1 MRELIRLIAT
11 LTIWIVFATVMGVAL
26 TSSTG
31 PLNNANGGEITGIVA
46 IMAAAATI
54 CTVAIWVG
62 ARRDEIRQRNTAHIA
77 RGKIKR
83 VERDRV
89 GRLIETLDDDEIYDL
104 EALLLARHDESAQH
118 SQSREQP

>member
-11 LTIWIVFATVMGVAL
+11 LTIWIVFATVMGVTL
-26 TSSTG
+26 SSPTG

-54 CTVAIWVG
+54 STVVIWYG
-62 ARRDEIRQRNTAHIA
+62 AKREESRESSAAHIA

-83 VERDRV
+83 IERDRV
-89 GRLIETLDDDEIYDL
+89 GRLIESLDDNEIYDL
-104 EALLLARHDESAQH
+104 EALLLARHEESAQRDQG
-118 SQSREQP
+118 S

>member
-11 LTIWIVFATVMGVAL
+11 LTIWVVFASVMGVAL
-26 TSSTG
+26 TSATG

-54 CTVAIWVG
+54 STVAIWIG
-62 ARRDEIRQRNTAHIA
+62 AKREESRESNTAHIA

-89 GRLIETLDDDEIYDL
+89 GRLIESLDDDEIYDL
-104 EALLLARHDESAQH
+104 EALLLSRHEETTRRDQGS
-118 SQSREQP
+118 